1 MTMTSNTGRNQA
13 RPAVNRFSTTDVPP
27 RDRLAVLHDIVGRRN
42 LRMEI
47 DPLEG
52 APVDVKL
59 EWLEFPS
66 VLLTV
71 AATNAIRL
79 ARTSELVRDGDGA
92 FRLLQPVSAPFHLA
106 CQGMAAD
113 RNAGDAMM
121 VFNGAP
127 STIRLLGQSEIISI
141 RADYDSLAPA
151 LRSIEE
157 RAVTPLVSTPA
168 LRLLL
173 GYATLLRH
181 QEPVED
187 PVLARYA
194 SRHLI
199 DLLALT
205 IGPTAE
211 TRERAGGGAMRAA
224 RLALIRAD
232 VLANLSEARLSARAV
247 AKRHGLSD
255 RYVHKLFEETG
266 QTFGQF
272 LQEERLQRA
281 LAHLTDPARMS
292 TPISE
297 IAAQAGFSEPSS
309 FNRAF
314 RRRFGDSPR
323 QFRRGRSD
331 DKT

>member
-1 MTMTSNTGRNQA
+1 MTTTNNAGRNHA
-13 RPAVNRFSTTDVPP
+13 GPALNRFSTGDLPVG
-27 RDRLAVLHDIVGRRN
+27 DRLAVLHDVVGRRN
-42 LRMEI
+42 LRMEL

-52 APVDVKL
+52 APVDVRL

-79 ARTSELVRDGDGA
+79 ARTPELVRDGDGA
-92 FRLLQPVSAPFHLA
+92 FRLLQPVSAPIHLT
-106 CQGMAAD
+106 CEGMAAD
-113 RNAGDAMM
+113 RNAGDAML

-127 STIRLLGQSEIISI
+127 STLRLLGQSEIISI

-151 LRSIEE
+151 LRRVEE
-157 RAVTPLVSTPA
+157 RAINPLASTPA

-173 GYATLLRH
+173 GYATLLRC
-181 QEPVED
+181 QEPIVD
-187 PVLARYA
+187 PLLARHV
-194 SRHLI
+194 SRQLI
-199 DLLALT
+199 DLLALA
-205 IGPTAE
+205 IGPTPE
-211 TRERAGGGAMRAA
+211 TRERASGGALRAA
-224 RLALIRAD
+224 RLATIRAD
-232 VLANLSEARLSARAV
+232 VLANLSVARLSAKTV
-247 AKRHGLSD
+247 ARRHGLSD
-255 RYVHKLFEETG
+255 RYVHKLFEESG
-266 QTFGQF
+266 QTFGKF
-272 LQEERLQRA
+272 VQEERLQRA

-323 QFRRGRSD
+323 QFRRARKDGE
-331 DKT
+331 T